1 MLGLLV
7 GEYGYPIGYDIYEG
21 NSYEGNT
28 LIPILKKFE
37 QKFNLQKPI
46 VIADSGLLSKQ
57 NIEELKINNYEFILG
72 ARIKNENHITKK
84 EILSL
89 NLNDENNLA
98 SIKKDDLTLILSY
111 TQKRAKKDKYNRE
124 KGLKRLERTIKSGK
138 LTKDK
143 INSRGYN
150 KYLDLKN
157 EIEVVINY
165 EKFKQDGLWDGIKGY
180 VTNTTLCP
188 NDVIENYSNLWH
200 IEKAFRISKT
210 DLKIR
215 PIHHYLKH
223 RIEAHISISF
233 IAYTVYK
240 ELERIIKIHD
250 KNLSVQKVLE
260 EIKTI
265 YGLEYTNPIT
275 NKKKFE
281 VLQLNEIQ
289 LKIQNIIDLELG

>member
-1 MLGLLV
+1 MTPV
-7 GEYGYPIGYDIYEG
+7 
-21 NSYEGNT
+21 
-28 LIPILKKFE
+28 K
-37 QKFNLQKPI
+37 
-46 VIADSGLLSKQ
+46 
-57 NIEELKINNYEFILG
+57 
-72 ARIKNENHITKK
+72 KK
-84 EILSL
+84 ETKDKKYQEAIK
-89 NLNDENNLA
+89 LA
-98 SIKKDDLTLILSY
+98 KEIEDDLT
-111 TQKRAKKDKYNRE
+111 N
-124 KGLKRLERTIKSGK
+124 
-138 LTKDK
+138 
-143 INSRGYN
+143 
-150 KYLDLKN
+150 LKN